1 MFYSL
6 GIVVVI
12 SLIRDAIRT
21 SKLSRRWKKLYGY
34 RSNLEFN
41 WRDIISDAADTWT
54 PGTVSIFNAWY
65 FQRSIDAFLA
75 SYLGSKVESFKL
87 HCCFG
92 NKHPHCF
99 NGRIEFTV
107 TKGAEILDLAFSS
120 DKISERT
127 WTRIDHYDFPTQL
140 LPRGEGSNLRHL
152 KLRTCKLMSDKIFVD
167 RFSAITTLVFVDVR

>member
-1 MFYSL
+1 MENLGADNEAKAHYQSYVFYCS

-21 SKLSRRWKKLYGY
+21 SKLSRRWKKLYAY

-41 WRDIISDAADTWT
+41 WRDIISDAADTYT
-54 PGTVSIFNAWY
+54 PGTVSIFNVWY

-75 SYLGSKVESFKL
+75 SYWGSKVESFKV

-99 NGRIEFTV
+99 NGWIEFAV
-107 TKGAEILDLAFSS
+107 TRGAEILDLAFRAV
-120 DKISERT
+120 KG
-127 WTRIDHYDFPTQL
+127 Q
-140 LPRGEGSNLRHL
+140 
-152 KLRTCKLMSDKIFVD
+152 
-167 RFSAITTLVFVDVR
+167 A